1 MLCSKCAGTGEIMGP
16 GMMFKDCSCQ
26 YDTET
31 TDNVKPINIDRRSK
45 AYRDA
50 INKLMRENEM
60 SRDKAIELFE
70 EEFYKIA

>member
-1 MLCSKCAGTGEIMGP
+1 MLCRKCSGTGEIMGS

-26 YDTET
+26 YEDY
-31 TDNVKPINIDRRSK
+31 DDKPKSVSIDRRSK

-50 INKLMRENEM
+50 ISKLMNESEI
-60 SRDKAIELFE
+60 SRDKAVELFE